1 MPKSNS
7 YNLST
12 SIIPG
17 LVAAAIAGL
26 LSHLFGQ
33 SQAASITSAVAIL
46 CVFWWIFEPIPIPV
60 TSLVPMA
67 LLPLLGV
74 ISPADVGA
82 AYGSPLILLLM
93 GGFLLSKGMEST
105 GAHTRIALTVVR
117 LVGANEPR
125 RLILGFMLAAA
136 LLSMW
141 ISNTATVL
149 MLLPVALAVIAS
161 SSAPKALAPPLLL
174 GLAWACS
181 IGGLG
186 TPIGTPP
193 TLIFMQVYEE
203 TTGTAVSFSEWM
215 TWGIPVVAVMVPTI
229 ALFLARQVP
238 NDLTVA
244 LPDIGEWRSA
254 EKRVLAIFALTALA
268 WMTRTEPFG
277 GWREWLD
284 MPMANDAA
292 VAFCAV
298 IAMFVSRDKTGEP
311 LISWEQASAI
321 PWGVLLLFAGGITLA
336 KGFVASGLS
345 TQVGEL
351 LANLAL
357 VPTLF
362 AIVMVAILVTALTEA
377 TSNTATTALLMP
389 ILAAASM
396 AAHIDPLILMVP
408 AAMSA
413 SCAFML
419 PVATAPNAVVFG
431 TGQIGIQTMVRWGIW
446 VNVLG
451 VVVISAVVFG
461 VTAAR

>member
-1 MPKSNS
+1 
-7 YNLST
+7 
-12 SIIPG
+12 
-17 LVAAAIAGL
+17 
-26 LSHLFGQ
+26 
-33 SQAASITSAVAIL
+33 
-46 CVFWWIFEPIPIPV
+46 
-60 TSLVPMA
+60 MA

-149 MLLPVALAVIAS
+149 MLLPVALAVIGS

-215 TWGIPVVAVMVPTI
+215 TWGIPVVALMVPTI

-254 EKRVLAIFALTALA
+254 EKRVLVIFALTALA

-311 LISWEQASAI
+311 LISWEQASSI

-396 AAHIDPLILMVP
+396 AAQIDPLILMVP

>member
-17 LVAAAIAGL
+17 LVAAVMAGL

-229 ALFLARQVP
+229 ALVLARQVP

-451 VVVISAVVFG
+451 VVVISTVVFG

>member
-215 TWGIPVVAVMVPTI
+215 SWGIPVVAVMVPAI

>member
-1 MPKSNS
+1 MSNS

-17 LVAAAIAGL
+17 LVAAVMAGL
-26 LSHLFGQ
+26 LSHLLDQ
-33 SQAASITSAVAIL
+33 SQAASITSAVATL

-215 TWGIPVVAVMVPTI
+215 SWGIPVVAVMVPAI

-254 EKRVLAIFALTALA
+254 EKRVLVIFVLTALA

-451 VVVISAVVFG
+451 VVVISTVVFG

>member
-1 MPKSNS
+1 MPKSIS

-17 LVAAAIAGL
+17 LVAAVTVGL
-26 LSHLFGQ
+26 LSHLFDQ
-33 SQAASITSAVAIL
+33 SHAASITSAVAIL

-215 TWGIPVVAVMVPTI
+215 TWGIPVVALMVPTI

-254 EKRVLAIFALTALA
+254 EKRVLVIFALTALA

-396 AAHIDPLILMVP
+396 AAQIDPLILMVP

-431 TGQIGIQTMVRWGIW
+431 TGHIGIQTMVRWGIW

-451 VVVISAVVFG
+451 VLVISAVVFG

>member
-17 LVAAAIAGL
+17 LVAAVMAGL

-238 NDLTVA
+238 NDITVA

-254 EKRVLAIFALTALA
+254 EKRVLVIFVLTALA

-292 VAFCAV
+292 VAFCAM

-451 VVVISAVVFG
+451 VVVISTVVFG

>member
-1 MPKSNS
+1 
-7 YNLST
+7 
-12 SIIPG
+12 
-17 LVAAAIAGL
+17 
-26 LSHLFGQ
+26 
-33 SQAASITSAVAIL
+33 
-46 CVFWWIFEPIPIPV
+46 
-60 TSLVPMA
+60 MA

-125 RLILGFMLAAA
+125 KLILGFMLAAA

-229 ALFLARQVP
+229 ALVLARQVP

>member
-1 MPKSNS
+1 MPKSIS

-17 LVAAAIAGL
+17 LVAAVTVGL
-26 LSHLFGQ
+26 LSHLFDQ
-33 SQAASITSAVAIL
+33 SHAASITSAVALL

-203 TTGTAVSFSEWM
+203 ATGTAVSFSEWM
-215 TWGIPVVAVMVPTI
+215 TWGIPVVALMVPTI

-254 EKRVLAIFALTALA
+254 EKRVLVIFALTALA

-396 AAHIDPLILMVP
+396 AAQIDPLILMVP

-451 VVVISAVVFG
+451 VLVISAVVFG

>member
-17 LVAAAIAGL
+17 LVAAVMAGL

-321 PWGVLLLFAGGITLA
+321 PWGVLLLFDGGITLA

-451 VVVISAVVFG
+451 VVVISTVVFG

>member
-17 LVAAAIAGL
+17 LVAAVMAGL
-26 LSHLFGQ
+26 LSHLLDQ
-33 SQAASITSAVAIL
+33 SQAASITSTVATL

-215 TWGIPVVAVMVPTI
+215 SWGIPVVAVMVPAI

-254 EKRVLAIFALTALA
+254 EKRVLVIFVLTALA

-451 VVVISAVVFG
+451 VVVISTVVFG

>member
-17 LVAAAIAGL
+17 LVAAVMAGL

-215 TWGIPVVAVMVPTI
+215 SWGIPVVAVMVPAI

-345 TQVGEL
+345 AQVGEL

>member
-17 LVAAAIAGL
+17 LVAAVTAGL
-26 LSHLFGQ
+26 LSHLFDQ

-105 GAHTRIALTVVR
+105 GAHARIALTVVR

-161 SSAPKALAPPLLL
+161 SSAPAALAPPLLL

-215 TWGIPVVAVMVPTI
+215 TWGIPVVALMVPTI
-229 ALFLARQVP
+229 SLFLARQVP

-254 EKRVLAIFALTALA
+254 EKRVLVIFALTALA

-345 TQVGEL
+345 AQVGEL

-396 AAHIDPLILMVP
+396 AAQIDPLILMVP

-451 VVVISAVVFG
+451 AMVISGVVFG
-461 VTAAR
+461 VTTAR

>member
-1 MPKSNS
+1 
-7 YNLST
+7 
-12 SIIPG
+12 
-17 LVAAAIAGL
+17 
-26 LSHLFGQ
+26 
-33 SQAASITSAVAIL
+33 
-46 CVFWWIFEPIPIPV
+46 
-60 TSLVPMA
+60 MA

-215 TWGIPVVAVMVPTI
+215 SWGIPVVAVMVPAI

-254 EKRVLAIFALTALA
+254 EKRVLVIFVLTALA

>member
-1 MPKSNS
+1 MLKSHSFNLNS
-7 YNLST
+7 
-12 SIIPG
+12 SIVPG
-17 LVAAAIAGL
+17 LLAAVIAGL
-26 LSHLFGQ
+26 VSDALGQ
-33 SQAASITSAVAIL
+33 PQAASITTSVATL

-60 TSLVPMA
+60 TSLVPMGV
-67 LLPLLGV
+67 LPLLGV
-74 ISPADVGA
+74 ISPADVAA

-105 GAHTRIALTVVR
+105 GAHTRIAITVVQF
-117 LVGANEPR
+117 VGANEPK

-149 MLLPVALAVIAS
+149 MLLPVALAVIATS
-161 SSAPKALAPPLLL
+161 SSPKALAPPLLL

-203 TTGTAVSFSEWM
+203 TTGVAVSFSEWM
-215 TWGIPVVAVMVPTI
+215 TWGIPVVVLMVPTI
-229 ALFLARQVP
+229 AIFLARQVP
-238 NDLTVA
+238 SDLRVD
-244 LPDIGEWRSA
+244 LPVIGAWRSA
-254 EKRVLAIFALTALA
+254 EKRVLIIFALTAIA

-277 GWREWLD
+277 GWREWLN

-298 IAMFVSRDKTGEP
+298 IAMFITRDKSGEP

-336 KGFVASGLS
+336 KGFVSSGLS
-345 TQVGEL
+345 SQVGDL
-351 LANLAL
+351 LASLAL
-357 VPTLF
+357 VPTLL
-362 AIVMVAILVTALTEA
+362 AIVVVAVLVTALTEA

-389 ILAAASM
+389 ILAAASL
-396 AAHIDPLILMVP
+396 AAKIDPMILMVP

-431 TGQIGIQTMVRWGIW
+431 TGQINIQTMVRWGVW
-446 VNVLG
+446 VNLLG
-451 VVVISAVVFG
+451 VLVISGVVFG

>member
-1 MPKSNS
+1 
-7 YNLST
+7 
-12 SIIPG
+12 
-17 LVAAAIAGL
+17 
-26 LSHLFGQ
+26 
-33 SQAASITSAVAIL
+33 
-46 CVFWWIFEPIPIPV
+46 
-60 TSLVPMA
+60 
-67 LLPLLGV
+67 
-74 ISPADVGA
+74 
-82 AYGSPLILLLM
+82 M

-149 MLLPVALAVIAS
+149 MLLPVALAVIGS

-215 TWGIPVVAVMVPTI
+215 TWGIPVVALMVPTI

-238 NDLTVA
+238 NDLAVA

-254 EKRVLAIFALTALA
+254 EKRVLVIFALTALA

-396 AAHIDPLILMVP
+396 AAQIDPLILMVP

-451 VVVISAVVFG
+451 VLVISAVVFG

>member
-17 LVAAAIAGL
+17 LVAAVMAGL
-26 LSHLFGQ
+26 LSHLLDQ
-33 SQAASITSAVAIL
+33 SQAASITSAVATL

-215 TWGIPVVAVMVPTI
+215 SWGIPVVAVMVPAI

-254 EKRVLAIFALTALA
+254 EKRVLVIFALTALA

-451 VVVISAVVFG
+451 VVVISTVVFG

>member
-1 MPKSNS
+1 
-7 YNLST
+7 
-12 SIIPG
+12 
-17 LVAAAIAGL
+17 
-26 LSHLFGQ
+26 
-33 SQAASITSAVAIL
+33 
-46 CVFWWIFEPIPIPV
+46 
-60 TSLVPMA
+60 MA

-215 TWGIPVVAVMVPTI
+215 TWGIPVVALMVPTI

-254 EKRVLAIFALTALA
+254 EKRVLVIFAFTALA

-311 LISWEQASAI
+311 LISWEQASSI

-396 AAHIDPLILMVP
+396 AAQIDPLILMVP

-451 VVVISAVVFG
+451 VLVISAVVFG

>member
-1 MPKSNS
+1 M
-7 YNLST
+7 
-12 SIIPG
+12 
-17 LVAAAIAGL
+17 AGL
-26 LSHLFGQ
+26 LSHLLDQ
-33 SQAASITSAVAIL
+33 SQAASITSAVATL

-215 TWGIPVVAVMVPTI
+215 SWGIPVVAVMVPAI

-254 EKRVLAIFALTALA
+254 EKRVLVIFVLTALA

-451 VVVISAVVFG
+451 VVVISTVVFG

>member
-17 LVAAAIAGL
+17 LVAAVMAGL

-215 TWGIPVVAVMVPTI
+215 SWGIPVVAVMVPAI

-254 EKRVLAIFALTALA
+254 EKRVLVIFALTAVA

-461 VTAAR
+461 VTAVR

>member
-254 EKRVLAIFALTALA
+254 EKRVLVIFVLTALA

-461 VTAAR
+461 VTAVR

>member
-1 MPKSNS
+1 
-7 YNLST
+7 
-12 SIIPG
+12 
-17 LVAAAIAGL
+17 
-26 LSHLFGQ
+26 
-33 SQAASITSAVAIL
+33 
-46 CVFWWIFEPIPIPV
+46 
-60 TSLVPMA
+60 MA

-215 TWGIPVVAVMVPTI
+215 SWGIPVVAVMVPAI

-451 VVVISAVVFG
+451 VVVISTVVFG

>member
-17 LVAAAIAGL
+17 LVAAVMAGL
-26 LSHLFGQ
+26 LSHLLDQ
-33 SQAASITSAVAIL
+33 SQAASITSAVATL

-215 TWGIPVVAVMVPTI
+215 SWGIPVVAVMVPAI

-451 VVVISAVVFG
+451 VVVISTVVFG